1 MPIRTY
7 ITYIY
12 MQLIHKS
19 NIVEIDIIIM
29 VHYVQSGPHN
39 PLKRTSL
46 ADQSVDM
53 QEWLSKLTLELILST
68 AFGVDANIQVG
79 ENIEMLENAKK
90 FFQVPPIVRR
100 LARLPVASTIIGFLG
115 RLRGNL
121 HYFGD
126 LAQHVIKTRR
136 QRGVTGRKDLLQLM
150 MDAHDE
156 NKRESIGKLTDD
168 EIVAQSIL
176 FLLAGS
182 DTTGNT
188 LSFIVYFLAV
198 NPDVQ
203 EKLRMHIKEAMK
215 FNAEA
220 SLYDVAKGIEY
231 LDCVIKET
239 LRLCPTLPT
248 MNRECSEAHELNG
261 MHIPAGT
268 EILFATYA
276 MHHDPDAWPDPEKF
290 DPERF
295 RGPAKDTRHAFQ
307 FLPFGAG
314 PRSCIAMRFALMEI
328 KIVLV
333 KILMKYK
340 FERSPETQ
348 VPLDIHAG
356 FTLMAKDGVLVR
368 VCTI

>member
-1 MPIRTY
+1 MS
-7 ITYIY
+7 
-12 MQLIHKS
+12 KVVFS
-19 NIVEIDIIIM
+19 
-29 VHYVQSGPHN
+29 N
-39 PLKRTSL
+39 PLKRVSL

-79 ENIEMLENAKK
+79 ENTEMLENAQK

-100 LARLPVASTIIGFLG
+100 LARFPVASTLIGFLG

-121 HYFGD
+121 DYFGD

-136 QRGVTGRKDLLQLM
+136 QRGITGRKDLLQLM

-156 NKRESIGKLTDD
+156 KTGENVCRLTDD

-203 EKLRMHIKEAMK
+203 EILRVQVKEAMK
-215 FNAEA
+215 SNAEE
-220 SLYDVAKGIEY
+220 SLYDVAKGIDY

-239 LRLCPTLPT
+239 LRLCPTLP
-248 MNRECSEAHELNG
+248 MINRECSEAHDLNG
-261 MHIPAGT
+261 IHIPAGT
-268 EILFATYA
+268 EILFAPYV
-276 MHHDPDAWPDPEKF
+276 MHRDPDAWPDPEKF

-307 FLPFGAG
+307 YLPFGAG
-314 PRSCIAMRFALMEI
+314 PRRCIGMRFALIEI
-328 KIVLV
+328 KVVLV

-340 FERSPETQ
+340 FERSPETK
-348 VPLDIHAG
+348 VPLDVHEG

-368 VCTI
+368 VRTI

>member
-1 MPIRTY
+1 
-7 ITYIY
+7 
-12 MQLIHKS
+12 
-19 NIVEIDIIIM
+19 
-29 VHYVQSGPHN
+29 
-39 PLKRTSL
+39 
-46 ADQSVDM
+46 M

-79 ENIEMLENAKK
+79 ENIEMLENAKR

-100 LARLPVASTIIGFLG
+100 LARLPVAGTIVELLA
-115 RLRGNL
+115 RLRGSLN
-121 HYFGD
+121 YFRD

-136 QRGVTGRKDLLQLM
+136 EQGATGRKDLLQLM
-150 MDAHDE
+150 INAHDE
-156 NKRESIGKLTDD
+156 KTTGNVGRLTDE
-168 EIVAQSIL
+168 EIVAQSVL
-176 FLLAGS
+176 FLLTGS
-182 DTTGNT
+182 DTTGNM
-188 LSFIVYFLAV
+188 LSFTVYFLAM

-203 EKLRMHIKEAMK
+203 EKLRKHIKEAMDY
-215 FNAEA
+215 NADE
-220 SLYDVAKGIEY
+220 SLYDVAKSIEY

-239 LRLCPTLPT
+239 LRLCPTIP
-248 MNRECSEAHELNG
+248 MINRECSEDHDLNG

-268 EILFATYA
+268 EIVFATYA

-295 RGPAKDTRHAFQ
+295 RGPDKDARHAFQ

-328 KIVLV
+328 KIVLMR
-333 KILMKYK
+333 ILMKYK

-348 VPLDIHAG
+348 VPLDIYAG
-356 FTLMAKDGVLVR
+356 FTLTAKDGVLVR

>member
-1 MPIRTY
+1 
-7 ITYIY
+7 
-12 MQLIHKS
+12 
-19 NIVEIDIIIM
+19 
-29 VHYVQSGPHN
+29 
-39 PLKRTSL
+39 
-46 ADQSVDM
+46 M
-53 QEWLSKLTLELILST
+53 QEWLSRLTLELILST

-79 ENIEMLENAKK
+79 ENIVMLENARR
-90 FFQVPPIVRR
+90 FLQVPPIVRR
-100 LARLPVASTIIGFLG
+100 LARLPVASAILGFLT
-115 RLRGNL
+115 RLQGSLN
-121 HYFGD
+121 YFRD

-136 QRGVTGRKDLLQLM
+136 EQGATGRKDLLQLM
-150 MDAHDE
+150 INAHDE
-156 NKRESIGKLTDD
+156 KAAENIGRLTDD
-168 EIVAQSIL
+168 EIVAQSVL

-188 LSFIVYFLAV
+188 LSFTVYFLAM

-203 EKLRMHIKEAMK
+203 EKLRKHIKEAMDS
-215 FNAEA
+215 NAEE
-220 SLYDVAKGIEY
+220 SLYDVVKNIEY

-239 LRLCPTLPT
+239 LRLCPTLPVI
-248 MNRECSEAHELNG
+248 NRECSEAHDLNG

-276 MHHDPDAWPDPEKF
+276 MHHDPDAWPEPERF

-295 RGPAKDTRHAFQ
+295 RGPAKDARHPFQ
-307 FLPFGAG
+307 FLPFGGG

-333 KILMKYK
+333 RVLMKYK

-348 VPLDIHAG
+348 VPLDIHMG
-356 FTLMAKDGVLVR
+356 FTLTAKDGILVR

>member
-1 MPIRTY
+1 
-7 ITYIY
+7 
-12 MQLIHKS
+12 
-19 NIVEIDIIIM
+19 
-29 VHYVQSGPHN
+29 
-39 PLKRTSL
+39 
-46 ADQSVDM
+46 M
-53 QEWLSKLTLELILST
+53 QEWLSRLTLELILST
-68 AFGVDANIQVG
+68 AFGVDTNIQVG
-79 ENIEMLENAKK
+79 ENIEMLENAKR

-100 LARLPVASTIIGFLG
+100 LARLPVVGTILGFLA
-115 RLRGNL
+115 RLRGILN
-121 HYFGD
+121 YFRD

-136 QRGVTGRKDLLQLM
+136 QLGATGRKDLLQLM
-150 MDAHDE
+150 MNAYDE
-156 NKRESIGKLTDD
+156 KTAENVGRLTDD

-188 LSFIVYFLAV
+188 LSFTVYFLAM

-203 EKLRMHIKEAMK
+203 EKLRKHIKEAMEST
-215 FNAEA
+215 ADE
-220 SLYDVAKGIEY
+220 SMYDVAKSIEY

-239 LRLCPTLPT
+239 LRLCPTLP
-248 MNRECSEAHELNG
+248 MINRECCEAHDLNG

-276 MHHDPDAWPDPEKF
+276 MHHDPDAWPEPEKF

-295 RGPAKDTRHAFQ
+295 RSPAKNARHPFQ
-307 FLPFGAG
+307 YLPFGAG

-333 KILMKYK
+333 RILMKYK

-348 VPLDIHAG
+348 EPLDIHAG